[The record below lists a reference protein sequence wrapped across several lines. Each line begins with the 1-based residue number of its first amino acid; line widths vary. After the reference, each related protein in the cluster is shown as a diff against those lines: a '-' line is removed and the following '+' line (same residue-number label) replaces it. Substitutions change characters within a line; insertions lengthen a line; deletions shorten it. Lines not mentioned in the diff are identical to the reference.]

1 MSVGIVFAIYYRDSV
16 ILKQVEIKYMIK
28 EQVSVF
34 IRQRGVIAVSQEIRS
49 EFVRKSIHLLI
60 AFVPFFAA
68 VNIAATMFLLGAGIL
83 LYTYAEFL
91 RRNGKEFPLITR
103 ITTIA
108 AREGDRNRFILGPVT
123 LGIGAMAALLFY
135 PEPAA
140 SIAIFAL
147 AFGDGFS
154 SLAGK
159 LIGGTK
165 VPLTGGKTIVGSLT
179 CFLVVFIVT
188 TRISGSVAVACVIAL
203 SAMVLEVF
211 PTGDLDNIIIP
222 AGTGFVAFKLLIV

>member
-1 MSVGIVFAIYYRDSV
+1 MPVGIVLAIYYIGSI
-16 ILKQVEIKYMIK
+16 ILKQADVKYIMK
-28 EQVSVF
+28 EKASVF
-34 IRQRGVIAVSQEIRS
+34 IRQRGVIAVSHDMRS
-49 EFVRKSIHLLI
+49 EIVRKSIHLLI

-68 VNIAATMFLLGAGIL
+68 VNITVTMVMLGTGIL

-91 RRNGKEFPLITR
+91 RRNGKEFPLITK
-103 ITTIA
+103 ITTLA

-159 LIGGTK
+159 LIGGIR

-179 CFLVVFIVT
+179 CFLVVFIVA
-188 TRISGSVAVACVIAL
+188 TRISGAASVACVIAL
-203 SAMVLEVF
+203 SAMVLEIL